1 MATDTD
7 KKEAAKICDSVEET
21 EKKTMQGAMDKKKH
35 VSFKIVNARADLGK
49 TIHKAIQALDDR
61 DRSCYRMGL
70 ERPVG
75 EQDLPRGTSPLH
87 THRRG

>member
-7 KKEAAKICDSVEET
+7 KKDAAKICDSRKET
-21 EKKTMQGAMDKKKH
+21 KKKTLQGAKDKKKH
-35 VSFKIVNARADLGK
+35 VSFKIVNAGADLGK

-75 EQDLPRGTSPLH
+75 EQDFPRGTGPLH
-87 THRRG
+87 TQRRG